1 MMKIFASNMKKYRK
15 KRQFS
20 QMKLAELLNTTTS
33 YIGEIE
39 INRKKPSLDMVEKI
53 AEVLG
58 IEPFRLFLENKDEE
72 NESGVNSLA
81 YSSCLERLSTSERQN
96 LTKRLIAL
104 ISNDVEVFLQP
115 ESKTK

>member
-1 MMKIFASNMKKYRK
+1 
-15 KRQFS
+15 
-20 QMKLAELLNTTTS
+20 MKLAELLNTTTS

-53 AEVLG
+53 ADVLG

-72 NESGVNSLA
+72 NIE
-81 YSSCLERLSTSERQN
+81 YSVADNCLERLSTSERQN
-96 LTKRLIAL
+96 LTKQLITL
-104 ISNDVEVFLQP
+104 ISNDVEAFLQP